1 MSETFTLKAEK
12 REVAGRQSNKNLRA
26 TNRIPA
32 VLYGHGLE
40 TQSLSLDAVQFEK
53 VFQNAGES
61 TLIEL
66 EVEGQGMVN
75 VLIHAVDRNA
85 LSHAITHADLYQVR
99 MDEKITTEVEFVF
112 EGVAPAEKQLG
123 GVLVRNMTHVEVE
136 CLPKDLPHHLTV
148 DITTLATFDD
158 TIRVENLTVP
168 AGVTIMHAMDDVIA
182 LVEAPRSEEE
192 LKALDEEVVVN
203 VDSVEVEGAKKEDEK
218 SAEGADESKK

>member
-12 REVAGRQSNKNLRA
+12 REAAGRQSNKNLRIS
-26 TNRIPA
+26 NLIPA

-40 TQSLSLDAVQFEK
+40 TMSLSVDAVQFEK
-53 VFQNAGES
+53 IFENAGES

-66 EVEGQGMVN
+66 EVAGNSKVN
-75 VLIHAVDRNA
+75 VLIHAVDRDA
-85 LSHAITHADLYQVR
+85 LSHAIIHADLYQVR

-136 CLPKDLPHHLTV
+136 CLPKDLPHHLPV

-158 TIRVENLTVP
+158 VIRLKDISVP
-168 AGVTIMHAMDDVIA
+168 AGVTLMHAMDDVVA

-192 LKALDEEVVVN
+192 LKALDEQVVVN
-203 VDSVEVEGAKKEDEK
+203 VDAVEVEGAKPEE
-218 SAEGADESKK
+218 AGADAAADKDKK